1 MALRVQVNSIIYSHR
16 FHVRMYGK
24 VGAPHGGNIRV
35 FDYPPTHVTPID
47 FLSVQTRR

>member
-24 VGAPHGGNIRV
+24 VGARLTVAILGFSI
-35 FDYPPTHVTPID
+35 TPAHM
-47 FLSVQTRR
+47 LHQ